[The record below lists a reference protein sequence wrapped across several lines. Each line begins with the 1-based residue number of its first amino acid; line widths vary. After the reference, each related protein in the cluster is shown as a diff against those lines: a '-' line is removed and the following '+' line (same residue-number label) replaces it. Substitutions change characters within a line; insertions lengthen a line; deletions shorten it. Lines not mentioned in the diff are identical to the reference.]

1 MFKKIKFQVGK
12 QISDEW
18 KEISPDQIEKLKEE
32 AEELNATNTKKLPKL
47 SDSGEEI
54 WSEEEDPTFDE
65 TR

>member
-1 MFKKIKFQVGK
+1 MQVGK